1 MHEMI
6 YYYYFEMRILSGVLN
21 SKSLCQK
28 SLYYEKRLPKSNQII
43 VLGSQILE
51 V

>member
-21 SKSLCQK
+21 SKSLRLERG
-28 SLYYEKRLPKSNQII
+28 SLFLINDCRKAAKI
-43 VLGSQILE
+43 VRKVHDS
-51 V
+51 